1 MPCFN
6 AAFKVSG
13 FVFLWHWHPQ
23 LSFSSCFPYSYF
35 FISAR
40 QEGPR
45 HDMSV
50 HRLGK
55 GARRGGDPEAQHPLS
70 PNKRPAA
77 ELGTELQVT
86 PQHSHHTEQL
96 FGGSLFSLKSSALT
110 TIEIVADGEERELSC
125 DCCYQFF
132 LNH

>member
-1 MPCFN
+1 M
-6 AAFKVSG
+6 
-13 FVFLWHWHPQ
+13 
-23 LSFSSCFPYSYF
+23 
-35 FISAR
+35 
-40 QEGPR
+40 EGP
-45 HDMSV
+45 HQEMSV
-50 HRLGK
+50 HGLGK

-70 PNKRPAA
+70 PNKHPAA

-86 PQHSHHTEQL
+86 PQHSHHAEQL